1 MLSTAKKRLKI
12 LKDMKGWWDL
22 NECNKKYYITTK
34 NVKKRLLIMRGTT
47 CEYRG

>member
-22 NECNKKYYITTK
+22 NEYNKKILYHYQK
-34 NVKKRLLIMRGTT
+34 
-47 CEYRG
+47 CEKETSDHARNHL